1 MNRNFKY
8 EYEKF
13 ISVTPLPKLKVKK
26 LSQDA
31 VLPTRAHKTDS
42 GLDLYTGF
50 DVTIPAHSTKVI
62 PTNIAIQ
69 LPYGFE
75 GQVRPRSGKTLKTKL
90 RVQLGTI
97 DYTYVDEDLGIIVDN
112 ISDKAIVVPKHT
124 KLAQLVIAPVS
135 YMQTEEVTEFDT
147 TEKRGGFGSTD
158 KA

>member
-1 MNRNFKY
+1 MNKDLN
-8 EYEKF
+8 
-13 ISVTPLPKLKVKK
+13 ISTTATYARPLPKLKVKK

-31 VLPTRAHKTDS
+31 ILPTRAHETDS

-135 YMQTEEVTEFDT
+135 YIQTEEVTEFDT